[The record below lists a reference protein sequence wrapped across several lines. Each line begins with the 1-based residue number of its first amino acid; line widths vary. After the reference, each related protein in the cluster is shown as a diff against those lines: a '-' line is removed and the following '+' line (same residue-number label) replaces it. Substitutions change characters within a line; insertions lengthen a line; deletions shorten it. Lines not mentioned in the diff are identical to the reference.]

1 VSKRRRIALYA
12 AAGVVVW
19 FVVLLVL
26 GPIYAGHTRDRVAER
41 IGDSLQASVTIGE
54 PDLGLVRGVL
64 TLEQLAARRDDEV
77 GHLALD
83 VASVRCDLLPLG
95 LALIDRDCRELS
107 VRGTRLE
114 VSSAALFRLK
124 RPKRP
129 PFRAAHV
136 VIDDAHFVWRG
147 TIDIAIAHA
156 EAGPTVFKTPLSWL
170 FALRALDASVQLP
183 AGIAI
188 HLEYVAGRLRASGSM
203 FGSRAVSVPVALPV
217 ANALDD
223 AKAEIYS
230 LVAFGKHLAEQLV
243 MQRVAD
249 WLDATLR

>member
-1 VSKRRRIALYA
+1 MTRRRRIALYA

-19 FVVLLVL
+19 IIVLLVL
-26 GPIYAGHTRDRVAER
+26 GPLYAGHTRDRVAER
-41 IGDSLQASVTIGE
+41 IGDALQASVTIGE
-54 PDLGLVRGVL
+54 PDLGLVRGVFMF
-64 TLEQLAARRDDEV
+64 ERLAARRDDAV

-83 VASVRCDLLPLG
+83 VESVRCDLLPLG
-95 LALIDRDCRELS
+95 IALVDRDCRELA

-129 PFRAAHV
+129 PFRAARV
-136 VIDDAHFVWRG
+136 VIDDAHFVWAG

-170 FALRALDASVQLP
+170 FALRALDARVQLP

-188 HLEYVAGRLRASGSM
+188 HLDYAAGRLRANQ
-203 FGSRAVSVPVALPV
+203 VTVPVVLPI
-217 ANALDD
+217 ANPLDD

-230 LVAFGKHLAEQLV
+230 LVAFGKRLAEQLV
-243 MQRVAD
+243 MQRVED